1 MPSAARM
8 SDPTS
13 HPGMI
18 AKGLPTVLI
27 EKLPAARVG
36 DQHVCAFA
44 PPAGPH
50 PTNAVLKGS
59 LTVFIG
65 GMAAARKDDACA
77 CGATILTG
85 ALTVNIGG

>member
-1 MPSAARM
+1 MPPAARM
-8 SDPTS
+8 TDPTT

-27 EKLPAARVG
+27 GKLPAARVG
-36 DQHVCAFA
+36 DQHICAFP

-59 LTVFIG
+59 LTVNIG
-65 GMAAARKDDACA
+65 GMPAARANDACA
-77 CGATILTG
+77 CGATILGG
-85 ALTVNIGG
+85 APTVIIGG